1 MPKAEKS
8 IFSVH
13 SATGSM
19 AFKLLLPVETQSEG
33 EWTSRLCDRNELC
46 RTHLTKSQAFWNILT
61 AELAVT
67 WLFVLFQN
75 LMWRGK
81 GKEKSDSA
89 KSSLQ
94 KGANQKN
101 IYPEWS

>member
-8 IFSVH
+8 IFSLH

-19 AFKLLLPVETQSEG
+19 ALHYYSPVEMQSEG
-33 EWTSRLCDRNELC
+33 EWTSRLCYRNELC
-46 RTHLTKSQAFWNILT
+46 RIHLTKSQAFWNILT

-67 WLFVLFQN
+67 RLFVLFQN

-81 GKEKSDSA
+81 RKEKSDSA